1 MEFGKKGD
9 AKKAMKLMW
18 KEGIT
23 LKQAWKKVQSKDKKS
38 KSKGKKKAMSP
49 KKRKAVANA
58 KKAMKLK
65 WKEGITLKQAW
76 KKVNK
81 FGDSVCPPDYEPN
94 PGWTGGRGQRQ
105 CIQICGPGMYRDP
118 VTNRCKK
125 VSVAPVAVQIPDGM
139 EINPATGRLRKI
151 CLQPN
156 VRNARGR
163 CIKPRTVPVLQP
175 GMEINPATGRLRK
188 ICLQPNVRNARGRCI
203 KPRAVPVLQPGM
215 EINPA
220 TGRLRKMCLP
230 GQYRDPVSGKCRK
243 VRTSPDIMGE
253 AVPIVADV
261 PIMEPLLAEYRAGG
275 GIVDFGKRYRFG
287 RKCSFGGC
295 GKCG

>member
-23 LKQAWKKVQSKDKKS
+23 LKQAWKKVKSKDKKT

-94 PGWTGGRGQRQ
+94 PMWTGTRGQRQ
-105 CIQICGPGMYRDP
+105 CIQICRPGMYRDS

-125 VSVAPVAVQIPDGM
+125 IPVARAAQAPSVRQIPDGM
-139 EINPATGRLRKI
+139 EINPVTGRLRKI

-156 VRNARGR
+156 VRND
-163 CIKPRTVPVLQP
+163 
-175 GMEINPATGRLRK
+175 
-188 ICLQPNVRNARGRCI
+188 RGRCI
-203 KPRAVPVLQPGM
+203 KPRAVPVLQPGY
-215 EINPA
+215 EINPT

-230 GQYRDPVSGKCRK
+230 GQYRDPVSGRCRK
-243 VRTSPDIMGE
+243 VRDAPDIMGQ
-253 AVPIVADV
+253 AVPIVAGV

-275 GIVDFGKRYRFG
+275 GMVDFGRRYNFG
-287 RKCSFGGC
+287 SRKCSFGNC
-295 GKCG
+295 HSCR